1 MSSSLEGRIDIHLTR
16 TGETVTEV
24 AIRSSRPQLAQKL
37 MAGRGPEEVADLAGL
52 IFSLCGKAQR
62 VAAQAACE
70 AARGLTPGRDVL
82 RQREHTVLVERAQ
95 EHVWRLLLSWPE
107 QAGHGPDMPSLLAL
121 RQAAESS
128 RFSAYESGVPLAG
141 AAVEPARFADALE
154 GLLETTLVGESP
166 AQWASRDLAG
176 FDAWRRHSAT
186 LVAKLF
192 ADLGEG
198 PDMGMSR
205 APLLPALAHLDSA
218 LAADLARQALDD
230 LAYCT
235 APRWLGEPAETGAPA
250 RVSDHPMLAGWI
262 AQRGRGAG
270 ARLLARLLE
279 LAELPQRLRADP
291 GQSDGAAVVRSW
303 ALEDNVGM
311 AGVETS
317 RGLLIHVVRLRDGR
331 VADYRIIAPT
341 EWNFHPS
348 GPLAQAL
355 AGLEAGPGL
364 EARARLV
371 SQSLDPC
378 VSYGVELSDA

>member
-1 MSSSLEGRIDIHLTR
+1 LSSSLEGRIDIRLTR
-16 TGETVTEV
+16 KGEAVTDVE
-24 AIRSSRPQLAQKL
+24 IRSSRPQLAQRL
-37 MAGRGPEEVADLAGL
+37 MAGRGPEEAADLAGL

-70 AARGLTPGRDVL
+70 AALGLSPDPDVL
-82 RQREHTVLVERAQ
+82 RQREHQVLVERAQ
-95 EHVWRLLLSWPE
+95 EHAWHLLLDWPE
-107 QAGHGPDMPSLLAL
+107 QAGRGPDMPGLLAL
-121 RQAAESS
+121 RQAAESL

-141 AAVEPARFADALE
+141 AGAEAAQFAAALE
-154 GLLETTLVGESP
+154 GLLQAKLLGESP
-166 AQWASRDLAG
+166 TSWLGRDLAG
-176 FDAWRRHSAT
+176 FDAWRRDRAT

-198 PDMGMSR
+198 PDLGLSR
-205 APLLPALAHLDSA
+205 APLLPPLASLDSVFA
-218 LAADLARQALDD
+218 TRLARQVLDD
-230 LAYCT
+230 AAYCA
-235 APRWLGEPAETGAPA
+235 APLWNDEPAETGAVA
-250 RVSDHPMLAGWI
+250 RMSNHPSLAGWI

-279 LAELPQRLRADP
+279 LAELPQRLAAASAP
-291 GQSDGAAVVRSW
+291 SDGPLVVRSW
-303 ALEDNVGM
+303 TLGENVGM

-317 RGLLIHVVRLRDGR
+317 RGLLFHVVRLRDGR
-331 VADYRIIAPT
+331 VVDYRILAPT
-341 EWNFHPS
+341 EWNFHPA

-355 AGLEAGPGL
+355 AGLDAGPGL

>member
-1 MSSSLEGRIDIHLTR
+1 MSPSLEGRIDIHLTR
-16 TGETVTEV
+16 TGEAVTNV
-24 AIRSSRPQLAQKL
+24 AIRSSRPHLAQKL
-37 MAGRGPEEVADLAGL
+37 MAGRGQEEVADLAGL

-70 AARGLTPGRDVL
+70 AACGLTPGRDVL
-82 RQREHTVLVERAQ
+82 RQREYSVLMEWAR
-95 EHVWRLLLSWPE
+95 EHAWRLLLSWPE
-107 QAGHGPDMPSLLAL
+107 QAGRSPDMSSLLVL
-121 RQAAESS
+121 RQAA
-128 RFSAYESGVPLAG
+128 A
-141 AAVEPARFADALE
+141 EPARFADALD
-154 GLLETTLVGESP
+154 GLLGTTLLGEP
-166 AQWASRDLAG
+166 TAQWSNRNLAG
-176 FDAWRRHSAT
+176 FDAWRHQSAT

-198 PDMGMSR
+198 PDMGISR
-205 APLLPALAHLDSA
+205 APLLPALAYLDSA

-230 LAYCT
+230 AAYCA

-279 LAELPQRLRADP
+279 LAELPQRLRDDS

-303 ALEDNVGM
+303 ALEDNIGM

-341 EWNFHPS
+341 EWNFQPS

-378 VSYGVELSDA
+378 VSFGVELSDA

>member
-1 MSSSLEGRIDIHLTR
+1 MSSSLEGRIDIRLTR
-16 TGETVTEV
+16 TGEAVTDV

-37 MAGRGPEEVADLAGL
+37 MAGRVPEEVADLAGL

-62 VAAQAACE
+62 VAAQAAGE

-95 EHVWRLLLSWPE
+95 EHAWRLLLSWPE
-107 QAGHGPDMPSLLAL
+107 QAGRGPDMPSLLAL
-121 RQAAESS
+121 RQAAE
-128 RFSAYESGVPLAG
+128 
-141 AAVEPARFADALE
+141 PARFTDVLD
-154 GLLETTLVGESP
+154 GLLETTLLGESP
-166 AQWASRDLAG
+166 AQWSNRDLAG
-176 FDAWRRHSAT
+176 FDAWRHQSAT

-205 APLLPALAHLDSA
+205 APLLPALAHLDSV
-218 LAADLARQALDD
+218 LAADLAWQALDD
-230 LAYCT
+230 AAYCA
-235 APRWLGEPAETGAPA
+235 APRWFGEPAETGAPA
-250 RVSDHPMLAGWI
+250 RVSDHPMLASWI

-270 ARLLARLLE
+270 ARLLACLLE
-279 LAELPQRLRADP
+279 LAGLPQRLRDDP

>member
-1 MSSSLEGRIDIHLTR
+1 MSSGLEGRIDIRLTC
-16 TGETVTEV
+16 TGDAVTDV

-70 AARGLTPGRDVL
+70 AARSLTPGWDGR
-82 RQREHTVLVERAQ
+82 RQREHTVLMERAQ
-95 EHVWRLLLSWPE
+95 EHAWRLLLSWPE
-107 QAGHGPDMPSLLAL
+107 QAGRSPDMLSLLAL
-121 RQAAESS
+121 RQQAA
-128 RFSAYESGVPLAG
+128 
-141 AAVEPARFADALE
+141 EPARFADVLD
-154 GLLETTLVGESP
+154 GLLETTLLGESP
-166 AQWASRDLAG
+166 TLWTNRNLAG
-176 FDAWRRHSAT
+176 FDVWRHQGAT
-186 LVAKLF
+186 LIAQLF
-192 ADLGEG
+192 ADLGDG
-198 PDMGMSR
+198 PDLGMSR
-205 APLLPALAHLDSA
+205 VPMLPALPQLDSA
-218 LAADLARQALDD
+218 LAADLARQALAD
-230 LAYCT
+230 AAFCS
-235 APRWLGEPAETGAPA
+235 APRWLGEPAETGALV
-250 RVSDHPMLAGWI
+250 RVSDHPMLEDWI
-262 AQRGRGAG
+262 AVHGRGAG

-279 LAELPQRLRADP
+279 LTELPQRLRADA
-291 GQSDGAAVVRSW
+291 GLSDGAAVVRSW

-317 RGLLIHVVRLRDGR
+317 RGLLLHVVRLRDGR
-331 VADYRIIAPT
+331 VADYRIVAPT

-355 AGLEAGPGL
+355 AGLAAGPGL

>member
-1 MSSSLEGRIDIHLTR
+1 MNSSLEGRIDIQLTR
-16 TGETVTEV
+16 TGDAVTGV

-37 MAGRGPEEVADLAGL
+37 MAGRGPDEAADLAGF

-82 RQREHTVLVERAQ
+82 RQREHTVRVEAAQ
-95 EHVWRLLLSWPE
+95 EHAWRLLLSWPE
-107 QAGHGPDMPSLLAL
+107 QAGRAPDMPSLLAL
-121 RQAAESS
+121 RQVAI
-128 RFSAYESGVPLAG
+128 
-141 AAVEPARFADALE
+141 EPARFADALD
-154 GLLETTLVGESP
+154 GLLETTLLGEP
-166 AQWASRDLAG
+166 PVEWARRDLAG
-176 FDAWRRHSAT
+176 FDAWRQRSAT

-192 ADLGEG
+192 ADLGDG
-198 PDMGMSR
+198 ADMGLSR
-205 APLLPALAHLDSA
+205 APLLPALPHLDSA
-218 LAADLARQALDD
+218 LAAGLARQALDD
-230 LAYCT
+230 AAFC
-235 APRWLGEPAETGAPA
+235 AEPRWLGEPAETGALTRMA
-250 RVSDHPMLAGWI
+250 DHPILAEWTVR
-262 AQRGRGAG
+262 RGRGVG

-291 GQSDGAAVVRSW
+291 VSSDRAAVVRSW
-303 ALEDNVGM
+303 TLEDNVGM

-317 RGLLIHVVRLRDGR
+317 RGLLLHVVRLQDGR

-341 EWNFHPS
+341 EWNFQAG

-355 AGLEAGPGL
+355 AGLAASSGL

-378 VSYGVELSDA
+378 VAYGVELSDA